1 MLRAHRIDR
10 VVDLRDHGDRIVR
23 LRTRRS
29 EHCAGS
35 GRANRRA
42 RRQQGGAVDILHR
55 MSPLREGSEEP
66 GKRLGQLGFT
76 SARRGAFILDSAWRA
91 LQIPVA
97 RPRLTAGHSGSH
109 KRSAEHTSELQSLMR
124 ISYAVFLLKKNI
136 INTQMYKTEFN

>member
-10 VVDLRDHGDRIVR
+10 SVDLRDHGDRIVR

-91 LQIPVA
+91 L
-97 RPRLTAGHSGSH
+97 
-109 KRSAEHTSELQSLMR
+109 RSEEHTSELQSLMR
-124 ISYAVFLLKKNI
+124 ISYAVFCLKKKI
-136 INTQMYKTEFN
+136 IKINHKRKM

>member
-10 VVDLRDHGDRIVR
+10 SVDLRDHGDRIVR

-91 LQIPVA
+91 LQIPDA
-97 RPRLTAGHSGSH
+97 RSE
-109 KRSAEHTSELQSLMR
+109 EHTSELQSLMR
-124 ISYAVFLLKKNI
+124 ISYAVFCLKKK
-136 INTQMYKTEFN
+136 QYK